1 MISKDL
7 NLAVSI
13 LNKDGIIGLPTETV
27 YGLAGNIFSESAIK
41 EIFEV
46 KQRPLYNPLIV
57 HVKNID
63 EINKIA
69 VDIPPVAFELASK
82 FWPGPLT
89 LLLKK
94 NTLVPDIVTSSKS
107 TVAVRIPKHPMALD
121 LLNKLDFP
129 LAAPSANP
137 FGMISPTKAAHVENY
152 FNEKL
157 ILDGGTCETGI
168 ESTIVGFIGNDVIIY
183 RLGGITIDEI
193 ESVSGEVKL
202 FNKSEEMPEAPG
214 MLSKHYAPQ
223 TQLYLTNDLENHKL
237 MFSTKRIGLILYN
250 KSVEN
255 LPNKWIEFVL
265 SPKSDLAEAAA
276 QLYST
281 LHQLDKMNLD
291 CIIAEQFPD
300 VGLGCVINDKLSRA
314 SKNNKL

>member
-89 LLLKK
+89 LLFKK

-137 FGMISPTKAAHVENY
+137 FGMISPTKAEHVENY

-168 ESTIVGFIGNDVIIY
+168 ESTIVGFNGNDVIIY

-202 FNKSEEMPEAPG
+202 FNKSDEMPEAPG

-223 TQLYLTNDLENHKL
+223 TQLYFTNDLENHKL
-237 MFSTKRIGLILYN
+237 MFSTKRIGLILFN

-255 LPNKWIEFVL
+255 LPNNWIEFVL
-265 SPKSDLAEAAA
+265 SPKSDLVEAAA

-291 CIIAEQFPD
+291 CIIAEQFPED
-300 VGLGCVINDKLSRA
+300 GLGSVINDKLRRA
-314 SKNNKL
+314 SKNH